1 MWSTTLAN
9 LKENLNKIALDV
21 HDDED
26 NDYDDDDRLSEIS
39 NNDQMRYSINNRRRS
54 VSPVVANG
62 FDSNSQIEQYKAE
75 IKRLQES
82 ESQIKALSVNYAALL
97 KEREIFIA
105 ATMVCQREGSERR
118 VTMLLHKDEETS
130 VMN

>member
-26 NDYDDDDRLSEIS
+26 NDYDDDRLSEIS
-39 NNDQMRYSINNRRRS
+39 NNDQRRYSINNRRRS

-97 KEREIFIA
+97 KERE
-105 ATMVCQREGSERR
+105 
-118 VTMLLHKDEETS
+118 
-130 VMN
+130 